1 MNKILIFFAVSLI
14 LSLSSFN
21 TNAQITKKLFFVFLN
36 TNPDKEKI
44 SDLEAEK
51 LQAAHLENIG
61 KLNEEGKL
69 LAAGPFDGGGGM
81 FVLHADDMVQ
91 ASSYLET
98 DQAIAANRFLI
109 EIFPFNIYNGR
120 ICGASEP
127 YEMVSYQFVRLH
139 TNNENP
145 DALGQA
151 LLDNRLTMADLQY
164 KTKKLIVHGKFGDDN
179 DGVLILNVSNPK
191 EADDIL
197 STHPSIINGQI
208 TYETSTLCIAKG
220 TFCEE

>member
-1 MNKILIFFAVSLI
+1 MRKLLI
-14 LSLSSFN
+14 LTIAILSFSITN
-21 TNAQITKKLFFVFLN
+21 GNAQISKKLFFVFLN

-51 LQAAHLENIG
+51 LQSAHLENIG
-61 KLNEEGKL
+61 KLNKEGKL

-81 FVLHADDMVQ
+81 FVLHADDMTQ
-91 ASSYLET
+91 ANSYLES
-98 DQAIAANRFLI
+98 DPAIAAKRFII

-127 YEMVSYQFVRLH
+127 YEMVSYQLVRLH
-139 TNNENP
+139 TNKADP

-164 KTKKLIVHGKFGDDN
+164 KTKQLIVHGKFGDDN

-197 STHPSIINGQI
+197 STHPAVIDGQI
-208 TYETSTLCIAKG
+208 TYETKTLWIAKG